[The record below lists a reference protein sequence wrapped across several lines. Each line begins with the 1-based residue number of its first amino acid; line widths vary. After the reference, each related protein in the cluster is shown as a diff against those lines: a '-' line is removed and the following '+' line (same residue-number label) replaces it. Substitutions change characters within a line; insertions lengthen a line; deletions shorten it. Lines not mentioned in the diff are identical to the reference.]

1 MDHIQRVIFCQGVGA
16 REARCSKVK
25 VVSGNRGVG
34 LTGVGKTP
42 TSGPVTLCLPGQLTR
57 RIHGKSSV
65 PSAKFQACADS
76 YIHGYTQVHTNAQT
90 RVISFLTVQDLILP
104 SV

>member
-1 MDHIQRVIFCQGVGA
+1 MIPGGGGGGKGRASLAQQMDHIQRVIFCQGVGA

-34 LTGVGKTP
+34 PTGVGKTP

-65 PSAKFQACADS
+65 PSAKFQA
-76 YIHGYTQVHTNAQT
+76 Y
-90 RVISFLTVQDLILP
+90 
-104 SV
+104 